1 MKVLLPHCQS
11 IISSNL
17 SRNITEQYLS
27 KVHPKNKFSMFDQ
40 HVFTPNWNFWRFF
53 FKRGSQKCSQPHFTH
68 RLPHLILP
76 PASSCIP
83 TMSFQVHS
91 LSISYSISAES
102 RYYVVIVVDE
112 KTTRLMSVEKMP
124 MSHPCMD
131 MKKNLHIPYLTIKD
145 STKCRF

>member
-1 MKVLLPHCQS
+1 MLSTAFYTPAATSHPT
-11 IISSNL
+11 SSFVMHSND
-17 SRNITEQYLS
+17 
-27 KVHPKNKFSMFDQ
+27 V
-40 HVFTPNWNFWRFF
+40 
-53 FKRGSQKCSQPHFTH
+53 
-68 RLPHLILP
+68 
-76 PASSCIP
+76 
-83 TMSFQVHS
+83 FQVHS